1 MCIEYKLMEYK
12 LNSDEEPTDA
22 QLAWLMSEVSKDVK
36 IRADKANSYFIE
48 NLLQM
53 TEMAIKKRHVANM
66 VNDEG

>member
-1 MCIEYKLMEYK
+1 MEYK

-36 IRADKANSYFIE
+36 IRADKANSYFVE
-48 NLLQM
+48 NLRQM